1 MTEYIKSKKY
11 DMNFVKENMMGPNS
25 MWLLEDVCKH
35 LDLKPNMRILDM
47 GCGKGLTSIFLAKE
61 YGATVYATD
70 LWINATE
77 NYERFKAFGL
87 ENQIIPIHAEAHN
100 LPYADEYFDAAI
112 SIDSY
117 HYFGANDIYLPEHF
131 VRLVKRGGQ
140 FGIAT
145 PGLTKELNGTIP
157 DSMKSVWK
165 EEQMDELLT
174 FRSAGWWKS
183 TWEKSGL
190 VDITS
195 SGEIEDA
202 KKIWYDWEKIASER
216 LGFDDDQWLNADTEN
231 YLTIVYFTAV
241 KK

>member
-1 MTEYIKSKKY
+1 MTKYIKSKKY
-11 DMNFVKENMMGPNS
+11 DMGFVQENMMGPNS
-25 MWLLEDVCKH
+25 MWLLEDICKH
-35 LDLKPNMRILDM
+35 LDLKPNMRVLDM

-61 YGATVYATD
+61 YGVTVYATD
-70 LWINATE
+70 LWISATE

-87 ENQIIPIHAEAHN
+87 ENQIIPIHAEAHS

-117 HYFGANDIYLPEHF
+117 HYFGANDTYLPEHF
-131 VRLVKRGGQ
+131 ARLVKRGGQ
-140 FGIAT
+140 FGIAA
-145 PGLTKELNGTIP
+145 PGLTKELDGTIP

-174 FRSAGWWKS
+174 FRSTDWWKS

-190 VDITS
+190 VDIIS

-202 KKIWYDWEKIASER
+202 KKIWYDWAKIARER
-216 LGFDDDQWLNADTEN
+216 LGFDNDEWLNADTEN